1 MGGERGKR
9 TLEPTQVLREG
20 VGRFGVDDYYREYYD
35 LYGMDWEVIKNTRR
49 RDFRIG
55 ILKDRIAALVFLAFG
70 VTLGLCAWSPQDF
83 SVKEFGPF
91 EWIVGLGGLCLGI
104 GGCVHT
110 WSTARWRKAVIRRYE
125 SASSSLAA
133 PELSPEREGVS
144 KQSYF

>member
-1 MGGERGKR
+1 MERAQG
-9 TLEPTQVLREG
+9 TGNE
-20 VGRFGVDDYYREYYD
+20 VGRFGLDDYYREYYD

-70 VTLGLCAWSPQDF
+70 ATLALCAWSPQDF

-91 EWIVGLGGLCLGI
+91 EWIVGLGGLSLGI

-110 WSTARWRKAVIRRYE
+110 WSTARWRKTVVRRHE
-125 SASSSLAA
+125 NAS
-133 PELSPEREGVS
+133 
-144 KQSYF
+144 